1 MRVTG
6 LELKKI
12 RSFMYDFIHGGDSD
26 AARLGLRVGAW
37 VDRGLQYAVLGL
49 ISLTMVAL
57 GQLQQHRVSEQDL
70 RLKAVLSWADAYPE
84 QQQLADR
91 FVQDCL
97 PLAQQ
102 GLFDQSDSLALR
114 ACALSMGAGKLLYA
128 VQQADSTLATPAWP
142 LSLMWNRL

>member
-1 MRVTG
+1 
-6 LELKKI
+6 
-12 RSFMYDFIHGGDSD
+12 MYDFIHGGDSD

-37 VDRGLQYAVLGL
+37 IDRGLQCSGIVL
-49 ISLTMVAL
+49 ISITMVAL
-57 GQLQQHRVSEQDL
+57 GKLQQHRASEHDL
-70 RLKAVLSWADAYPE
+70 RLQVVLSWADAYPE
-84 QQQLADR
+84 QKPLADR

-102 GLFDQSDSLALR
+102 GLFDPSDSLALR
-114 ACALSMGAGKLLYA
+114 ACALSMSAGTLLYA